1 MTRNRFG
8 HRVRRA
14 VGVVDAAEIGQEF
27 LRQEMKIVLAYSSKR
42 GLLKE
47 YLRRFP
53 GSGKDSSD
61 EIFAEGDSPATIRAV
76 KQAIESLG
84 HEVHGVE
91 ADLGLER
98 KLLRL
103 KPDLVYNLA
112 EGLFGDFRES
122 YVPAVCEKLSLPYT
136 GSGPLA
142 LGICLHKA
150 RCKEV
155 LTAHGIANP
164 AFRVFLPGEK
174 PELSGLKWPVIVK
187 PASEGS
193 SKGIFDRSVAENET
207 EARGLIEEAL
217 SLYRQPVILEEF
229 LPGDEYTVAMIG
241 NAPSPEV
248 LPIVELDF
256 SQLPGSA
263 RKIYSYEAKW
273 VWDVP
278 SSPLQIFRCPAV
290 LPEERRR
297 AVETLV
303 KRAFRVL
310 ELRDWCR
317 MDVRLAADGT
327 PNIIEI
333 NPIPGI
339 LPDPKE
345 NSCFPKAA
353 RAAGYSYAQIFEK
366 VIGAAE
372 SRFSGV
378 RYGSSF

>member
-1 MTRNRFG
+1 
-8 HRVRRA
+8 
-14 VGVVDAAEIGQEF
+14 
-27 LRQEMKIVLAYSSKR
+27 MKIALAYSSKQ

-53 GSGKDSSD
+53 GAGKRVTD
-61 EIFAEGDSPATIRAV
+61 EIFAEGDTPATIHAVERAI
-76 KQAIESLG
+76 AGLG
-84 HEVHGVE
+84 HEVTGVE
-91 ADLGLER
+91 SDLGLER

-122 YVPAVCEKLSLPYT
+122 YVPAVCEKLAVPYT

-155 LTAHGIANP
+155 LAAHGIANP

-174 PELSGLKWPVIVK
+174 VELNGLKWPGIVK

-193 SKGIFDRSVAENET
+193 SKGIFDRSVAENES
-207 EARGLIEEAL
+207 EARALIEETL
-217 SLYRQPVILEEF
+217 SAYRQPVILEEF
-229 LPGDEYTVAMIG
+229 LPGAEYTVAMIG

-256 SQLPGSA
+256 SQLPASA

-278 SSPLQIFRCPAV
+278 SSPLQIFHCPA
-290 LPEERRR
+290 EISASRRR
-297 AVETLV
+297 AIEALV
-303 KRAFRVL
+303 TRAFGVL

-372 SRFSGV
+372 KRFSGV
-378 RYGSSF
+378 RYGVSL